1 MREYELVLMLDPGQ
15 DAPARDAVA
24 KEAKRQIEAD
34 GALKH
39 ENEWGLRKMA
49 YEIAQR
55 NEADYRWFRFEAP
68 TPLLEQLDH
77 NLKIADGVL
86 RFRIFKVGP
95 GTPVIAP
102 PAIAA
107 PGPSASRERPAES
120 EAAPPAAESPPEAAP
135 QPADE
140 TAVAE
145 QPAAETAIAEEPTAE
160 TAVAEEPAGEPAP
173 AEQSVEETAAEPA
186 ETPAEPVA
194 DESPDAAPEAPPEPA
209 ADEAEGDKPAQ
220 SAQ

>member
-34 GALKH
+34 GSLKH
-39 ENEWGLRKMA
+39 ENEWGLRKLA

-68 TPLLEQLDH
+68 TELLEQLDH

-95 GTPVIAP
+95 DTPVIAP
-102 PAIAA
+102 PATAA
-107 PGPSASRERPAES
+107 PAPGASRERP
-120 EAAPPAAESPPEAAP
+120 AESPPEAAP
-135 QPADE
+135 QPVAEAPAEEPVAE

-145 QPAAETAIAEEPTAE
+145 QPATEAT
-160 TAVAEEPAGEPAP
+160 VD
-173 AEQSVEETAAEPA
+173 EQP
-186 ETPAEPVA
+186 A
-194 DESPDAAPEAPPEPA
+194 DEIGRASCRERVSECV
-209 ADEAEGDKPAQ
+209 
-220 SAQ
+220 